1 MTPITGNGGYFMNP
15 FIQQQVENM
24 VDEVELFVKG
34 CDKAA
39 RKDDGTM
46 DIAEQYTIAAI
57 ERLSE
62 EFIKGLKQ
70 IY

>member
-1 MTPITGNGGYFMNP
+1 MNP

-39 RKDDGTM
+39 RKDDGTL
-46 DIAEQYTIAAI
+46 DISEQYTIATI

>member
-1 MTPITGNGGYFMNP
+1 MNP

-39 RKDDGTM
+39 RGPEVLVFFRTDGKADGTV
-46 DIAEQYTIAAI
+46 IQYSSIL
-57 ERLSE
+57 E
-62 EFIKGLKQ
+62 
-70 IY
+70 